1 MPSTYSPSLRL
12 ELIGAGEQAGTWNTT
27 TNTNLGTL
35 LDSAIAGYTIVPVTS
50 ANQAFTALDGAADE
64 ARNAVIE
71 LTTTTTAA
79 FAVYAPPQEKT
90 YIIFNNTAYTATIY
104 NSTVLGNTTA
114 AGTGVAVSPSSK
126 VMVFTNGTNFTTLTL
141 PTGTVSS
148 VGTSATSVNGIT
160 LTGGPIT
167 TTGTLTLGG
176 TLSGVSLT
184 TQVTGTLPIANG
196 GTNSTSTTYCSLT
209 SNVSGQ
215 LPVGNGGTGLTSPS
229 LLNGSGIS
237 VTGAW
242 PNQTITATGGGGTV
256 TQVDGVGTVN
266 GITLTGTVTGAGNLT
281 LGGSLS
287 GSAPSL
293 TVGNASSASFATSAS
308 TATTASNA
316 TQLSSTNWT
325 VAQSSTSLVMNFNGT
340 PRWSLDSA
348 ANMVAVGYVYGDS
361 FFSGT
366 FSQLYVNGAKI
377 NVVHGFGPQAS
388 GAVFQNASGGVSN
401 SMIFTN
407 NVGTALGSIY
417 MDTAI
422 NSVTFNNLSD
432 YRLKNSIAP
441 MTGALEKVALLKP
454 CTYKWNNNNADGQ
467 GFIAHELQ
475 EVVPACV
482 SGEKDALNEDGS
494 VSPQGVD
501 PRYLVA
507 TLTAAIQ
514 ELKALV
520 DAQATRI
527 ATLESR

>member
-12 ELIGAGEQAGTWNTT
+12 ELIGPGEQAGTWNTT

-35 LDSAIAGYTIVPVTS
+35 LDSAVAGYVTVPVIS
-50 ANQAFTALDGAADE
+50 AAQAFTALDGAADE

-104 NSTVLGNTTA
+104 NSTVLGNTTPAGAPLTIA
-114 AGTGVAVSPSSK
+114 AGNKT
-126 VMVFTNGTNFTTLTL
+126 MVFTNGTNFTTLTL
-141 PTGTVSS
+141 PTGTVTS
-148 VGTSATSVNGIT
+148 VAGTGTVNGIT
-160 LTGGPIT
+160 LGGT
-167 TTGTLTLGG
+167 VTSSGSLTLTGP
-176 TLSGVSLT
+176 LSGVDLT
-184 TQVTGTLPIANG
+184 TQVANTLPVN
-196 GTNSTSTTYCSLT
+196 
-209 SNVSGQ
+209 
-215 LPVGNGGTGLTSPS
+215 NGGTGTSSPT
-229 LLNGSGIS
+229 LVNGSGIS

-256 TQVDGVGTVN
+256 TSVGTGGGSIN
-266 GITLTGTVTGAGNLT
+266 GLSLTGGPITGAGTISLT
-281 LGGSLS
+281 GSLS

-293 TVGNASSASFATSAS
+293 TVGNATNATNATSATNAVFAS
-308 TATTASNA
+308 TATSATTATTATTASSA
-316 TQLSSTNWT
+316 TQLSSASWT
-325 VAQSSTSLVMNFNGT
+325 IAQTGASMGMSYLGT
-340 PRWSLDSA
+340 PRWSLDPS

-366 FSQLYVNGAKI
+366 FSQLYANGAKI
-377 NVVHGFGPQAS
+377 NLTHGFAPQAS
-388 GAVFQNASGGVSN
+388 GAVFQNTNGGLSN
-401 SMIFTN
+401 CMIFTN
-407 NVGTALGSIY
+407 NAGTAVGSIY
-417 MDTAI
+417 MDTAL
-422 NSVTFNNLSD
+422 NTVTFNNLSD

-454 CTYKWNNNNADGQ
+454 CTYKWNSNNADGQ

-482 SGEKDALNEDGS
+482 SGEKDAVNEDGS

-520 DAQATRI
+520 DAQAARI
-527 ATLESR
+527 ATLEAR

>member
-35 LDSAIAGYTIVPVTS
+35 LDSAIAGYTTVSVIA

-141 PTGTVSS
+141 PTGTVTS

-176 TLSGVSLT
+176 TLSGVDLT
-184 TQVTGTLPIANG
+184 TQVTNTLPIANG
-196 GTNSTSTTYCSLT
+196 GTNTS
-209 SNVSGQ
+209 
-215 LPVGNGGTGLTSPS
+215 SPS
-229 LLNGSGIS
+229 LIAGSNIS
-237 VTGAW
+237 ISGTW
-242 PNQTITATGGGGTV
+242 PNQTITGSGSTGV
-256 TQVDGVGTVN
+256 TQVNTSATSVN
-266 GITLTGTVTGAGNLT
+266 GITLTGGPITGVGTLT

-287 GSAPSL
+287 GTAAGLSIG
-293 TVGNASSASFATSAS
+293 GNAATATTAGTASSAS
-308 TATTASNA
+308 TATTASAA
-316 TQLSSTNWT
+316 TTLSTANWLGF
-325 VAQSSTSLVMNFNGT
+325 QSGASLAYSYIGT
-340 PRWSLDSA
+340 PRATLDSA
-348 ANMVAVGYVYGDS
+348 GNWAVTGYIYGTSLLVNTFSEAYGPSPSKCNILYTGSAENGIALKNTTTTTQNAILFVNNAGTAVGAC
-361 FFSGT
+361 F
-366 FSQLYVNGAKI
+366 
-377 NVVHGFGPQAS
+377 AS
-388 GAVFQNASGGVSN
+388 T
-401 SMIFTN
+401 TN
-407 NVGTALGSIY
+407 TQF
-417 MDTAI
+417 
-422 NSVTFNNLSD
+422 VTSSD

-441 MTGALEKVALLKP
+441 MTGALAKVALLKP
-454 CTYKWNNNNADGQ
+454 CTYKWNVDNSGSQ

-475 EVVPACV
+475 EVAPDAVT
-482 SGEKDALNEDGS
+482 GEKDGKEM
-494 VSPQGVD
+494 QGVD
-501 PRYLVA
+501 YGRITPI
-507 TLTAAIQ
+507 LTAALQ
-514 ELKALV
+514 ELIIKIEVLEA
-520 DAQATRI
+520 RI
-527 ATLESR
+527 AALELR